1 VAESWVV
8 PPAAANLKR
17 PESRCGTCLPSSTGI
32 ATIAATM
39 IGTTFG
45 DSSFAGTGT
54 GSWFGNLKT
63 RTGNSTL
70 CLSTFTV
77 PADTE
82 S

>member
-1 VAESWVV
+1 MAESWVA
-8 PPAAANLKR
+8 PPVAANLKR
-17 PESRCGTCLPSSTGI
+17 PESRCGTCLPSAI
-32 ATIAATM
+32 ALATVAVTIIA
-39 IGTTFG
+39 TTFG

-54 GSWFGNLKT
+54 GSWFGNSKT

-70 CLSTFTV
+70 CLSTFEV